1 LREGGA
7 AIRGYEWSHFAAR
20 RAPCGILLESS
31 GVRGLFGYGGDYMA
45 QNFQNHAKYV
55 PVFHLFVLPVLLF
68 DLVWAIVR
76 VVRVPSGGSVEAL
89 VMALAL
95 ILLALC
101 ARMFALAVQDRVIRL
116 EMQLRMQGV
125 LPANLRPRIPEF
137 TLNQLVALR
146 FASDAE
152 LPALAGKVLG
162 ENLNDR
168 KTIKRMIQ
176 NWRADDLRA

>member
-1 LREGGA
+1 
-7 AIRGYEWSHFAAR
+7 
-20 RAPCGILLESS
+20 
-31 GVRGLFGYGGDYMA
+31 MA

-55 PVFHLFVLPVLLF
+55 PAFHLFVLPVLVLNF
-68 DLVWAIVR
+68 VWAIVR
-76 VVRVPSGGSVEAL
+76 VVRAPSGGSVESL
-89 VMALAL
+89 LLALAL
-95 ILLALC
+95 VLLALY

-125 LPANLRPRIPEF
+125 LPVNLRPRIPEF
-137 TLNQLVALR
+137 TVNQLVPLL

-152 LPALAGKVLG
+152 LPSLATKVLG

-176 NWRADDLRA
+176 NWQADNSRA